1 MKPIITMLEE
11 IRLYIMQRIMVMN
24 KLAFSLEDTITPSI
38 KKRLEILKEKQRE
51 WIVFL
56 SRFQELEVRKG
67 DQSYGV
73 SLQHKGHN
81 KASCKKDP
89 QPKPEVEK
97 KPPGRKKQ
105 VFVGQC
111 ASRGGGRSVR
121 GDGNDGSGSGSGVND
136 GSGSGVND
144 GSGSGVNDGSG
155 SGGRGGGRASR
166 RGKRGGGRAGRG
178 SGRGSRGGV
187 FPSSS
192 SCDEQAFRECME
204 EQAITQAKIDA
215 EQEKIDKERRE
226 EQEWE
231 EKNDYFNPAN
241 WQEESMEEAPMNQ
254 HVADLDEA
262 PEQKT
267 SDDGPAPEQGKSP
280 AVDKGKAKASVE
292 DGPEPKKKRGRTPS
306 SVDGIR
312 ICHKNRGRSKRIA
325 NIKLNKPFQF
335 DKFRT
340 GSTPDK
346 AFDVEE

>member
-1 MKPIITMLEE
+1 MTCKNCWE
-11 IRLYIMQRIMVMN
+11 
-24 KLAFSLEDTITPSI
+24 
-38 KKRLEILKEKQRE
+38 
-51 WIVFL
+51 
-56 SRFQELEVRKG
+56 
-67 DQSYGV
+67 
-73 SLQHKGHN
+73 KGHN
-81 KASCKKDP
+81 KASCKEDP
-89 QPKPEVEK
+89 QPKHEVEK

-111 ASRGGGRSVR
+111 TSRGGGRSGR
-121 GDGNDGSGSGSGVND
+121 DGNNGSGSVVEG
-136 GSGSGVND
+136 
-144 GSGSGVNDGSG
+144 
-155 SGGRGGGRASR
+155 
-166 RGKRGGGRAGRG
+166 GGGRAGGKGKRG
-178 SGRGSRGGV
+178 GERAGRGGV

-192 SCDEQAFRECME
+192 SCCILIAEEEYQLELDEQAFRECME
-204 EQAITQAKIDA
+204 EQAITLAKIDN
-215 EQEKIDKERRE
+215 EQEKMDKERRE

-254 HVADLDEA
+254 QYHEVLISSIHSQPTQQSGVWVVDTTVSVADLDEA

-280 AVDKGKAKASVE
+280 VVDKGKAKASVE
-292 DGPEPKKKRGRTPS
+292 DGPEPKKKRGRTPL